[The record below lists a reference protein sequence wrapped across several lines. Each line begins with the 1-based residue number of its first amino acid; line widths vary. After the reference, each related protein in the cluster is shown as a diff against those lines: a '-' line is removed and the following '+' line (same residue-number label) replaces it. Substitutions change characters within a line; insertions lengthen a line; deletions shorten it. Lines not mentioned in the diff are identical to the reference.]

1 MKSLAERVLANDRA
15 ALARL
20 ITLIEN
26 ENEQGLAALDGLAP
40 RAGKAHIIGI
50 TGPSGSGKSS
60 LVNRLAPLLA
70 GRLPADQPNKVAIVA
85 VDPSSPF
92 SGGALLGDRVRMAS
106 LSAEPGI
113 FMRSMATRGALGGLA
128 RAAYGAVEALDA
140 AGYPWILIETVGAGQ
155 SEVEIAHLAHTTLVL
170 EAPGLGDDV
179 QAAKAGILEIADILA
194 VNKADQPGA
203 EAAERA
209 LRAMLEIGAESRPPD
224 PDAWQVPVMRV
235 SALEGEGVEALADA
249 IQAHARW
256 LGERGRK
263 KASDIT
269 RIDEQF
275 DAILRAELWNKLL
288 QELPSGALRRAR
300 LAAEERHVS
309 PRQAARRLLARYTR
323 DMGVKTEPKL

>member
-1 MKSLAERVLANDRA
+1 MSALVKQALDSSRP

-26 ENEQGLAALDGLAP
+26 ETPAGLEALDALAKH
-40 RAGKAHIIGI
+40 AGTAHIVGI

-60 LVNRLAPLLA
+60 LVNRLAPILA
-70 GRLPADQPNKVAIVA
+70 ARQPRETPNKVAIIA

-106 LSAEPGI
+106 LAADPGI

-128 RAAYGAVEALDA
+128 RATYGAVEALDA
-140 AGYPWILIETVGAGQ
+140 AGFAWILIETVGAGQ
-155 SEVEIAHLAHTTLVL
+155 SEVEIARLAHTTLVL

-209 LRAMLEIGAESRPPD
+209 LRAMLEIGHELRPPD
-224 PDAWQVPVMRV
+224 PNAWQVPVLRV
-235 SALEGEGVEALADA
+235 SALEGEGVDALADA
-249 IQAHARW
+249 LQAHAEW
-256 LGERGRK
+256 LARTGG
-263 KASDIT
+263 KAARDIA
-269 RIDEQF
+269 RIDGLF
-275 DAILRAELWNKLL
+275 DTALRAELWQDVIRN
-288 QELPSGALRRAR
+288 LPKGALERAR
-300 LAAEERHVS
+300 RSAEERHVS
-309 PRQAARRLLARYTR
+309 PRQAARRLLARYHP
-323 DMGVKTEPKL
+323 GCPPK

>member
-1 MKSLAERVLANDRA
+1 MNALVKQALGGSRP

-26 ENEQGLAALDGLAP
+26 ETPAGLEALDALASH
-40 RAGKAHIIGI
+40 AGTAHIVGI

-60 LVNRLAPLLA
+60 LVNRLAPTLA
-70 GRLPADQPNKVAIVA
+70 ARLPSETPNKVAVIA

-106 LSAEPGI
+106 LAAEPGI

-140 AGYPWILIETVGAGQ
+140 AGFAWILIETVGAGQ
-155 SEVEIAHLAHTTLVL
+155 SEVEIARLAHTTLVL

-209 LRAMLEIGAESRPPD
+209 LRAMLEIGRELRPPD
-224 PDAWQVPVMRV
+224 PNAWQVPVLRV
-235 SALEGEGVEALADA
+235 SALEGEGIEELADA
-249 IQAHARW
+249 LQAHAEW
-256 LGERGRK
+256 LSKTGG
-263 KASDIT
+263 KAARDT
-269 RIDEQF
+269 ARIDGLFE
-275 DAILRAELWNKLL
+275 AALRAELWQDLT
-288 QELPSGALRRAR
+288 QSLPQGTLERAR
-300 LAAEERHVS
+300 RSAEERHVS
-309 PRQAARRLLARYTR
+309 PRQAAHRLLARYHPGSTR
-323 DMGVKTEPKL
+323 E